1 MEEKEKVRK
10 EKKIEKGK
18 GMEETRREY
27 FKKCKKWTNKEE
39 AIGELWKEIKERIE
53 KVIRLRRENINRKQ
67 EQKYDMTRNGKLKR
81 EN

>member
-18 GMEETRREY
+18 EMEETRREY
-27 FKKCKKWTNKEE
+27 FFKCKKWTNKEE

-53 KVIRLRRENINRKQ
+53 NKVIRLRRENINRK
-67 EQKYDMTRNGKLKR
+67 
-81 EN
+81 